1 MTTKLDAKSMSVR
14 EARANFSD
22 LLGSVHYTNQPVVI
36 ERNGKPYAVV
46 ISPAQY
52 AAIEA
57 QAERD
62 WELIDRI
69 GERNMHLDPDEAE
82 ADLTRIVEEVRQEM
96 YEERQRAAS
105 DRH

>member
-1 MTTKLDAKSMSVR
+1 MTTKLDTKTISVR
-14 EARANFSD
+14 EARAKFSD
-22 LLGSVHYTNQPVVI
+22 LLGSVHHTNQPVVI

-62 WELIDRI
+62 WELIERM
-69 GERNMHLDPDEAE
+69 GERNTHLDSEE
-82 ADLTRIVEEVRQEM
+82 ADADLMLIVEEVRQEM
-96 YEERQRAAS
+96 YEERQRVAAH
-105 DRH
+105 RR